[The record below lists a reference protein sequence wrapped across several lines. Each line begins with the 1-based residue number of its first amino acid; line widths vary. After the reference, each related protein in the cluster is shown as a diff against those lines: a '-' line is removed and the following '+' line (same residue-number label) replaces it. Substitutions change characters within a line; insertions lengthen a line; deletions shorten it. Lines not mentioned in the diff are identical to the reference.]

1 MAIRTPAAS
10 PTQAAASGRASGSS
24 AGWVHPLAQVQGQVL
39 VEAGAVLAAGVTV
52 QADPSATV
60 RLGPASVLQEG
71 TSIYGRAQ
79 GRVLGDDRASYA
91 VWVGDRAFLGYKAL
105 VQSPVYIGPGCFI
118 GFRSTLYNARLGAG
132 CVVMMHALVQD
143 VEVPP
148 GKLVP
153 SGSVITQ
160 QHQADGLPDVGPADR
175 ALVDELSDTAG
186 LVTPTAWR
194 EPTGSAFP
202 DRTAD
207 SNERDGFGTM
217 TSQLLPPDVVQRAR
231 QYLAQGFTIGTEHA
245 DSRRYRSGVWQ
256 TCSPIQSPRESEV
269 FAALEACLRE
279 HSGEYVRMFGI
290 DPRAKQRIAP
300 VTIQRADGKGVAVSG
315 SVAQASSSSSSAY
328 RPAASSTGGPLSAE
342 VVNQVRQYLRQG
354 YRIGAEHADT
364 RRYKSNV
371 WQTCVPIQSS
381 HEGEVFA
388 SLERCLAEHVGEY
401 VRLFGIDPKAKRRV
415 APVTIQR
422 PDGSS
427 PAVSPGSLSSPSVNP
442 PNYSTASSFG
452 SSPGYGGPGSV
463 SGDSAQQVRQWLSQ
477 GYHIGAE
484 HADIRRYSSNVW
496 QTCAPITSNRESDVM
511 AALQT
516 CMAEHPNEYVRVFG
530 IDPKAKRRMTP
541 ITLQRPGSQV
551 PYQHSPTPAAPASNG
566 FSQSSGN
573 GSAPMG
579 GLSQDVVQ
587 QVQQLVNQGCR
598 LSLEH
603 ADARRYRS
611 GAWQTGGSLGGSR
624 VSDVLSALESQLR
637 QHSGE
642 YVRLIGIDPKVKKRV
657 LESTIQRP

>member
-1 MAIRTPAAS
+1 M
-10 PTQAAASGRASGSS
+10 
-24 AGWVHPLAQVQGQVL
+24 HGQVM
-39 VEAGAVLAAGVTV
+39 VNPGAMLAAGVTV
-52 QADPSATV
+52 QADPGATV
-60 RLGPASVLQEG
+60 RLGSACVLQEG
-71 TSIYGRAQ
+71 TTIYGRTQ
-79 GRVLGDDRASYA
+79 GRVLGDDRTAYA
-91 VWVGDRAFLGYKAL
+91 VWVGDRAFLTYKVL
-105 VQSPVYIGPGCFI
+105 VQSPVYIGPDCFI

-132 CVVMMHALVQD
+132 CIVMMHALVQD
-143 VEVPP
+143 VAVPP

-153 SGSVITQ
+153 SGAVITQ
-160 QHQADGLPDVGPADR
+160 QHQADSLPDISPADR
-175 ALVDELSDTAG
+175 ALANELSETSGFA
-186 LVTPTAWR
+186 TPANWR
-194 EPTGSAFP
+194 EPTSSASSY
-202 DRTAD
+202 RAAD

-231 QYLAQGFTIGTEHA
+231 QYLAQGLTIGTEHA

-290 DPRAKQRIAP
+290 DPGAKQRIAP

-315 SVAQASSSSSSAY
+315 GSVAKASNTNSSY
-328 RPAASSTGGPLSAE
+328 RPASAVSSGPLSAE
-342 VVNQVRQYLRQG
+342 VVNQVRQYLSQG

-371 WQTCVPIQSS
+371 WQTCMPIEASR
-381 HEGEVFA
+381 EGEVFA
-388 SLERCLAEHVGEY
+388 ALERCLAEHNGEY

-427 PAVSPGSLSSPSVNP
+427 PAISPGSLSSPSVNP
-442 PNYSTASSFG
+442 PNYSTSPSFG

-463 SGDSAQQVRQWLSQ
+463 AGDAAQQVRQWLSQ

-496 QTCAPITSNRESDVM
+496 QTCAPITSNREGDVM

-530 IDPKAKRRMTP
+530 IDPRAKRRMTP
-541 ITLQRPGSQV
+541 ITIQRPGSQV
-551 PYQHSPTPAAPASNG
+551 SYQHSPTPAAPAPTSFNRSSSNG
-566 FSQSSGN
+566 SSSN

-637 QHSGE
+637 QHPGE
-642 YVRLIGIDPKVKKRV
+642 YVRLIGTDPKVKKRV

>member
-10 PTQAAASGRASGSS
+10 PTQTAPGSQ
-24 AGWVHPLAQVQGQVL
+24 VHPLAQVHGQVK
-39 VEAGAVLAAGVTV
+39 VASGAMLAAGVTV
-52 QADPSATV
+52 QADPDATV
-60 RLGPASVLQEG
+60 RLGSATVLQEG
-71 TSIYGRAQ
+71 ATIYGRTQ
-79 GRVLGDDRASYA
+79 GRVLGDDRAPYA
-91 VWVGDRAFLGYKAL
+91 VWVGDRAFLTYKVL
-105 VQSPVYIGPGCFI
+105 VQSPVYVGSDCFI

-143 VEVPP
+143 VAVPP

-153 SGSVITQ
+153 SGAVITQ
-160 QHQADGLPDVGPADR
+160 QHQADSLPDVSAADR
-175 ALVDELSDTAG
+175 ALVNELSQTWGVTA
-186 LVTPTAWR
+186 PTNWR
-194 EPTGSAFP
+194 GPTDSASSY
-202 DRTAD
+202 RTTD

-217 TSQLLPPDVVQRAR
+217 TSQLLSPDVVQRAR
-231 QYLAQGFTIGTEHA
+231 QYLAQGLNIGTEHA

-256 TCSPIQSPRESEV
+256 TCSPIQSSRESEV

-300 VTIQRADGKGVAVSG
+300 VTIQRADGKSVTVSG
-315 SVAQASSSSSSAY
+315 DVTQAANTNGAY
-328 RPAASSTGGPLSAE
+328 RPAASATSGPLSAE
-342 VVNQVRQYLRQG
+342 VVNQIRQYLSQG
-354 YRIGAEHADT
+354 YHVGAEHADA

-371 WQTCVPIQSS
+371 WQTCMPIETSR
-381 HEGEVFA
+381 EGEVFA
-388 SLERCLAEHVGEY
+388 ALERCLAEHAGEY
-401 VRLFGIDPKAKRRV
+401 VRLFGIDPQAKRRV

-427 PAVSPGSLSSPSVNP
+427 PAISPGSLSSPSVNP
-442 PNYSTASSFG
+442 PNYSTAPSFG

-463 SGDSAQQVRQWLSQ
+463 SGDTAQQVRQWLSQ
-477 GYHIGAE
+477 GYHVGAE

-496 QTCAPITSNRESDVM
+496 QTCAPITSNREGDVM
-511 AALQT
+511 ASLQT
-516 CMAEHPNEYVRVFG
+516 CIAEHPNEYVRVFG

-541 ITLQRPGSQV
+541 ITIQRPGSQGLQQ
-551 PYQHSPTPAAPASNG
+551 PSSTPATPAPSNFKPSNG
-566 FSQSSGN
+566 N
-573 GSAPMG
+573 GAAPMG